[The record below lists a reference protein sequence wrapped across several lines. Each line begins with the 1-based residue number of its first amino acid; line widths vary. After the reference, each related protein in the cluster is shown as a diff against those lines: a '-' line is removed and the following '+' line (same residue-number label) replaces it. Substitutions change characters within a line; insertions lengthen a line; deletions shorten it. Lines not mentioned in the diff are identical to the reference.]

1 MSIVKDL
8 KNARTKIESMQADL
22 EAVTAERDAANAERD
37 AFAAQV
43 KSLGEDHDAAVAALN
58 ATVDAVKADA
68 AKAAEASAAE
78 IAEAAQVRDE
88 QAARIVEIEGHA
100 AELTRALEDPGYRI
114 AKSEGTDPASD
125 GGEAGGGQ
133 AQSLLEQLNAIT
145 DPGKRNAFYQAHKAE
160 IKAEAAK
167 SL

>member
-1 MSIVKDL
+1 MSIVKEL
-8 KNARTKIESMQADL
+8 KGARTKIEAIQADL
-22 EAVTAERDAANAERD
+22 EAVTAERDALAE
-37 AFAAQV
+37 QV
-43 KSLGEDHDAAVAALN
+43 KALGEDHDAAVAALS

-68 AKAAEASAAE
+68 ATAAEAHAAEVAELAKIRDEQAAE
-78 IAEAAQVRDE
+78 IAETKA
-88 QAARIVEIEGHA
+88 HA

-114 AKSEGTDPASD
+114 AKAEGTDPVND

-133 AQSLLEQLNAIT
+133 AKSLTQQLESIT

-160 IKAEAAK
+160 IKAEAKAK

>member
-22 EAVTAERDAANAERD
+22 EAVTAERDSL
-37 AFAAQV
+37 AAQV
-43 KSLGEDHDAAVAALN
+43 KALGEDHDAAMASMT
-58 ATVDAVKADA
+58 ATVETLKADA

-133 AQSLLEQLNAIT
+133 AQSLLAQLNAIT

-160 IKAEAAK
+160 IKAEAKAK

>member
-22 EAVTAERDAANAERD
+22 EAVTAERDAL
-37 AFAAQV
+37 AARV
-43 KSLGEDHDAAVAALN
+43 KALAEDHDAAMAAMT
-58 ATVDAVKADA
+58 ATVETLKADA

>member
-22 EAVTAERDAANAERD
+22 EAVTAERDSL
-37 AFAAQV
+37 AAQV
-43 KSLGEDHDAAVAALN
+43 KALGEDHDAAMASMT
-58 ATVDAVKADA
+58 ATVETLKADA
-68 AKAAEASAAE
+68 AKAPEASAAE
-78 IAEAAQVRDE
+78 IAESAQVRDE